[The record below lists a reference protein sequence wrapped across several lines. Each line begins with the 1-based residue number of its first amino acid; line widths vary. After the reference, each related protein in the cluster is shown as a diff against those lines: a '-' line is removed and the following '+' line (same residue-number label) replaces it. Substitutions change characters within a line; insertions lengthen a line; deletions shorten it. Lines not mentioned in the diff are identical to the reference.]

1 MSKKKQNNKTD
12 KKKHHIFGNKQLNE
26 MFCDSREASID
37 FCRLSVDNFDQW
49 FDNPRLK
56 VTLIGERENKIV
68 AFMAGLM
75 ETAFEL
81 GWNEAMKKMKTPSN
95 SPSRGR
101 TQSPMNKLNNL
112 NCMIYDN

>member
-1 MSKKKQNNKTD
+1 MKKKQNNNPN
-12 KKKHHIFGNKQLNE
+12 KKKHHIFTNKQLNE
-26 MFCDSREASID
+26 MFCATPKDTREFVNTAFEMFCDADANLLPDLEYRIHVAS
-37 FCRLSVDNFDQW
+37 F
-49 FDNPRLK
+49 
-56 VTLIGERENKIV
+56 V
-68 AFMAGLM
+68 AGVM